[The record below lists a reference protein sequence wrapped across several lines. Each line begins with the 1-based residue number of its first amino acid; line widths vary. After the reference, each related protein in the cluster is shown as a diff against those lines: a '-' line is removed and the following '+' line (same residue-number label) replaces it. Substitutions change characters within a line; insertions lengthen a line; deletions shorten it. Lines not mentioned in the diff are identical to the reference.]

1 MQLIFALLEFAL
13 SEDWVKEFFI
23 SSIHASVS
31 FKVVCKV
38 PSDTILCDLHMFKL
52 LAVGTRETEKKIT
65 VAIAYTAIP

>member
-13 SEDWVKEFFI
+13 SEDWVKDFFI

-38 PSDTILCDLHMFKL
+38 PSDTILCGLHMFKL
-52 LAVGTRETEKKIT
+52 LSVGTRDLSQAKKKIT
-65 VAIAYTAIP
+65 VAIA